1 MWNPF
6 KPKYLV
12 PADECINAVI
22 DAMKR
27 DRALSTDLWG
37 WLESKGVKRVWKN
50 STMSN
55 YLVFNSE
62 HDYTMFLIKL

>member
-1 MWNPF
+1 MRNPF
-6 KPKYLV
+6 KRKYLV

-22 DAMKR
+22 GAMER
-27 DRALSTDLWG
+27 DKALGIHLWD

-55 YLVFNSE
+55 YLAFNSE